1 MTIKIFTDG
10 SCLANGQDNAPGGWG
25 VYVDRGSETFQFSGG
40 EVGTTNNRME
50 LMAVIKALQLVR
62 LQVPIEIHTDS
73 QYVKNGITQWI
84 KSWKKNGWKTA
95 SKQPVKNKDLWI
107 QLDALVADRANLSW
121 HWVKGH
127 AGHEGNEA
135 ADRLAD
141 KGAREAA
148 AL

>member
-1 MTIKIFTDG
+1 
-10 SCLANGQDNAPGGWG
+10 
-25 VYVDRGSETFQFSGG
+25 
-40 EVGTTNNRME
+40 ME
-50 LMAVIKALQLVR
+50 LMAVIKGLELVR
-62 LQVPIEIHTDS
+62 LPAPIEIHTDS

-95 SKQPVKNKDLWI
+95 SKQPVKNKDLWLV
-107 QLDALVADRANLSW
+107 LDKAVADRPNVSF

-127 AGHEGNEA
+127 AGHDGNEA

-148 AL
+148 ALV